1 MVEVTEAAQSRY
13 VEHLTRS
20 FVGYFLLN
28 MIAVC
33 LRAGRSPASGGRV
46 LGMAAPPIRNAGSA
60 EISETGKL
68 ERRKAVEPVS
78 RLYGLTVIAS

>member
-1 MVEVTEAAQSRY
+1 
-13 VEHLTRS
+13 
-20 FVGYFLLN
+20 
-28 MIAVC
+28 
-33 LRAGRSPASGGRV
+33 
-46 LGMAAPPIRNAGSA
+46 MAAPPIRNAGSA